1 MSLLIQSSAQIL
13 ALQAFLNS
21 ATPQNQTLNLYVNN
35 ITPAE
40 TDTAA
45 TYTAA
50 TGGGYASIALTGS
63 SWTYT
68 SGTPSYGSYAQ
79 QTWTFTGALTTNP
92 TIYGYYVTQTT
103 SGAIMWA
110 ERFGTSFTPA
120 NNGDQLLLTPII
132 QCGNGTPT

>member
-21 ATPQNQTLNLYVNN
+21 ATPQSQTLNLYVNN
-35 ITPAE
+35 VTPAE

-45 TYTAA
+45 SYTAA
-50 TGGGYASIALTGS
+50 TGGGYAAISLAGA